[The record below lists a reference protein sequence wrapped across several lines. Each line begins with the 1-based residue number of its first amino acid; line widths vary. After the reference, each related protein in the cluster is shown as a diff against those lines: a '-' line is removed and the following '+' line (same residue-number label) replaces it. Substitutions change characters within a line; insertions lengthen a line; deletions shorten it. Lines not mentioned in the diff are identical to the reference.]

1 MCENYLFL
9 FQAEQEFIH
18 AIPPARRQSSPVVID
33 DSDSDT
39 EQAKEKQT
47 AAEESAD
54 QKAIEFDA
62 SNLKQ
67 SNTEMVSLGS
77 GAASGSSPQKVAQR
91 RASEPAISM
100 TKPVIERRNS
110 MSKML
115 ENDTL
120 SVNPDFPSPIFPDS
134 FMEGDSSDDNKE
146 PEEKMEVQE
155 NVESEKSEKGKESSL
170 VENKTETK
178 EVDKEGSEI
187 KEGFGELEG
196 LTTEINLNKAVEILS
211 QMCEET
217 EKINE
222 SEKQNG
228 NSEVIVKENENRS
241 DKGKDSKEG
250 SKKSSRAPTP
260 QEMRSKTPL
269 TDENSQD
276 SMASLPDL
284 RPGSSCSRNSDGQM
298 EDDSRKSPSE
308 TSQDTALPLLPEV
321 RSETASK
328 EPSRPA
334 SACSRVST
342 PDSTKHKSRPT
353 TPAEKGP
360 SQPGSRPNSRT
371 GGNSEHTGGQRIDG
385 TNISTGSTNTGGTV
399 IGSTDTATEP
409 IISQTRETTGDNNT
423 AEGQGAGNV
432 TVTLTNNT
440 SVGTNSANVGT
451 SHSVVNNTLIIG
463 TSPNDLSGEN
473 SQNGSVGPNAQNP
486 RIPFTTLVNQNTND
500 NNNSG
505 KKLVNLV
512 SAIPGVKAEQL
523 INTPRIPVVT
533 LRMPDGGIRLVAANM
548 LQPKLAS
555 QVAVKTLTVN
565 GNGNGPQMV
574 TPVVSQQISPVAPG
588 LRVVTSS
595 AVPVPQA
602 VSLGVTKQVSPPL
615 VAGLKLPSPVQN
627 PPVPILPGMPI
638 TVIPQA
644 TTPSGAV
651 CFIPVSGVRATTV
664 NGKTDFTP
672 VTETMPIKIRA
683 NDPHPFS
690 KPNAG
695 TSLLKNAIQTQ
706 TNGQNA
712 LPTNLPKLI
721 PKPQIL
727 APRTVNS
734 VNYSLDQGR
743 IRVQGSAPLPSVPR
757 CLGTPVSVAING
769 NTPGPV
775 SIPVNGNTI
784 LVRPGIPSPLRQ
796 LTTPRIVPPP
806 TPQIPE
812 PVHIRTINPDSS
824 TFSGR
829 TVTVEINDPPM
840 QGAASASKGNDVTGN
855 ADISLAGDDDVT
867 VTAVTMTPWPRANPS
882 LINVLSE
889 EDEEDDDEDCQVRKD

>member
-1 MCENYLFL
+1 M
-9 FQAEQEFIH
+9 IS
-18 AIPPARRQSSPVVID
+18 I
-33 DSDSDT
+33 
-39 EQAKEKQT
+39 
-47 AAEESAD
+47 
-54 QKAIEFDA
+54 
-62 SNLKQ
+62 
-67 SNTEMVSLGS
+67 GS
-77 GAASGSSPQKVAQR
+77 GAASGSSPQKVVQR

-100 TKPVIERRNS
+100 TKPVLERRNS

-120 SVNPDFPSPIFPDS
+120 SANPDFPSPIFPDS

-155 NVESEKSEKGKESSL
+155 NVESEKSEKGKDASG
-170 VENKTETK
+170 VDNVDKTETK

-222 SEKQNG
+222 TEKQNG
-228 NSEVIVKENENRS
+228 NSEGTVKENENNC
-241 DKGKDSKEG
+241 DKGKGSKEG

-328 EPSRPA
+328 ETSRPA
-334 SACSRVST
+334 SACSRGST

-371 GGNSEHTGGQRIDG
+371 GGNSEHTGGQGINE
-385 TNISTGSTNTGGTV
+385 TNISTGSRISSGTV
-399 IGSTDTATEP
+399 IESVETATEP
-409 IISQTRETTGDNNT
+409 IISQTRETTGVTNT
-423 AEGQGAGNV
+423 TEGQGAGNV

-440 SVGTNSANVGT
+440 SLATNSGNVGT
-451 SHSVVNNTLIIG
+451 SHSVVNNTLTIG
-463 TSPNDLSGEN
+463 TSPNNLSGEN
-473 SQNGSVGPNAQNP
+473 SQNGSVGPNAQNS
-486 RIPFTTLVNQNTND
+486 RIPFTTLVNQNNND

-588 LRVVTSS
+588 LRVVTNS
-595 AVPVPQA
+595 AVPLPQA

-615 VAGLKLPSPVQN
+615 VTGLKLPSPVQN
-627 PPVPILPGMPI
+627 PPVPIVPGMPI

-672 VTETMPIKIRA
+672 VTETMPIKIKA
-683 NDPHPFS
+683 NDPNPFS
-690 KPNAG
+690 KPNVG

-721 PKPQIL
+721 PKPQ
-727 APRTVNS
+727 VNS

-743 IRVQGSAPLPSVPR
+743 IRVQGNAPLPSVPR
-757 CLGTPVSVAING
+757 CLGTPVSVAVNG
-769 NTPGPV
+769 NIPV
-775 SIPVNGNTI
+775 SVPVYGTPVSVPVNGNTI

-889 EDEEDDDEDCQVRKD
+889 EDEEEDEEDCQVRKY